1 MNKFNLPELTKKS
14 AKINIKV
21 KWNSIS
27 NSWISGGFKCMHEY
41 DVFLKAECNM
51 DPLVW
56 SLYRKNGFFHVR
68 FKNFWMLST
77 VECVIWLW
85 ITMCISNLLV
95 GSYNSELT
103 VPDVHIQF
111 SLDGVFSLLAQ
122 CSPSKQCSFFS
133 QLLITCGC
141 ESFICESIRWAKDC
155 FFLHDMHHCDQNRMK
170 MQTVYVPF
178 IRCGSRNTKNIG
190 FESFFL
196 AYRFFSQQKPD
207 SN

>member
-1 MNKFNLPELTKKS
+1 
-14 AKINIKV
+14 
-21 KWNSIS
+21 
-27 NSWISGGFKCMHEY
+27 MHEY

-103 VPDVHIQF
+103 VPDVHIKIL
-111 SLDGVFSLLAQ
+111 LDGVFSLLAQ
-122 CSPSKQCSFFS
+122 CSPSKQCFFRSCWLPVVVKASFANRFVGQKIVFFCMTCIIVTKIGWKCKQS
-133 QLLITCGC
+133 MYLLFDVAVET
-141 ESFICESIRWAKDC
+141 RKTLD
-155 FFLHDMHHCDQNRMK
+155 LK
-170 MQTVYVPF
+170 V
-178 IRCGSRNTKNIG
+178 
-190 FESFFL
+190 FL
-196 AYRFFSQQKPD
+196 AYRFF
-207 SN
+207 